1 MAYTPRRGHWP
12 WALGMDAPMDEGD
25 LAASP
30 ESLTFT
36 SSLPHTH
43 RQEATQG
50 FLPVL
55 SLPVNSG
62 HWPMQYASP
71 LQMLL
76 GGSHWAPMVVRSS
89 LHPRFSSH
97 RGEPLIPSHSC
108 RCSMVSHA
116 ILSCAGISCLAPAP
130 SLLSNLRAN
139 WALQRPALS
148 SRCADVWLSGEEGG
162 VDMSVTSH
170 APERECRGSPVKK
183 CLRNGLI
190 WNSKQLLSPR

>member
-1 MAYTPRRGHWP
+1 MSHGSIQKSQTLPASPLPCEQHCQGEVKFGLGHLGQVLSRSTWASMAYTPRRGYWL
-12 WALGMDAPMDEGD
+12 WALGMDEPMDEGD

-50 FLPVL
+50 FLPVP

-76 GGSHWAPMVVRSS
+76 GGSHWVPMVLRSS
-89 LHPRFSSH
+89 LHPGFSSH
-97 RGEPLIPSHSC
+97 RGPNF
-108 RCSMVSHA
+108 RR
-116 ILSCAGISCLAPAP
+116 APDP
-130 SLLSNLRAN
+130 F
-139 WALQRPALS
+139 P
-148 SRCADVWLSGEEGG
+148 
-162 VDMSVTSH
+162 
-170 APERECRGSPVKK
+170 
-183 CLRNGLI
+183 
-190 WNSKQLLSPR
+190 